1 MEGPESEPVELL
13 VNQLLQSTSYDA
25 SSRVVKCGKISH
37 TCAVVG
43 RQSAGRTKVKL
54 LSIETTPNPNSMKLN
69 LDETLAKGV
78 AITYTN
84 EKRGDCPASIEKILA
99 IPGVSSVFRVADW
112 MAIQRKPTAGW
123 EGILSQARVVLEY
136 ASLNSAKPEAE
147 ETSDQK
153 WREVMVSVQYFRD
166 LPMLVKVSSGS
177 ETTRLPLPE
186 RFGQAIERAT
196 GASEN
201 MLMERKW
208 RDEGLRYGELR
219 DVGEAVV
226 REISAVYD
234 EKKLRELVERAYHPD
249 LHEPVKG
256 SREELGE
263 LAELIRAFESPR
275 WEERFAALKELGRNA
290 TAQIDSQALSLIVR
304 ATRDPKMSIRRLAV
318 VFLGLIKTPAILA
331 PLCEALKDEAV
342 GVRRSAGDA
351 LTDIGDPKAIG
362 PMAETLKDP
371 NKLVRWR
378 ASRFLYELGDQSAL
392 PALREAQDD
401 LEFEVAMQIRQAI
414 ERIESGKEG
423 QGPVWR
429 QMTQTT
435 N

>member
-1 MEGPESEPVELL
+1 
-13 VNQLLQSTSYDA
+13 
-25 SSRVVKCGKISH
+25 
-37 TCAVVG
+37 
-43 RQSAGRTKVKL
+43 VKL

-69 LDETLAKGV
+69 LDERLAKGV
-78 AITYTN
+78 AITYTHEN
-84 EKRGDCPASIEKILA
+84 RGDCPAYIDKILA
-99 IPGVSSVFRVADW
+99 IPGVSSVFRVEDF

-123 EGILSQARVVLEY
+123 EDILSQARAVLEY
-136 ASLNSAKPEAE
+136 VGLNNAKPEPAG
-147 ETSDQK
+147 TSDK
-153 WREVMVSVQYFRD
+153 EWREVTVSVQYFRD

-186 RFGQAIERAT
+186 RFGKAIERAT

-208 RDEGLRYGELR
+208 KDEGLRYGELR

-234 EKKLRELVERAYHPD
+234 EKKLKELVERAYHPN
-249 LHEPVKG
+249 LNEKVEAKG
-256 SREELGE
+256 EELGE
-263 LAELIRAFESPR
+263 LVRAFESPR

-290 TAQIDSQALSLIVR
+290 TAQIDSQALSLIIR
-304 ATRDPKMSIRRLAV
+304 ATKDPKMSIRRLAV
-318 VFLGLIKTPAILA
+318 VFLGLIKTPEVLA

-351 LTDIGDPKAIG
+351 LTDLGDRQAIG
-362 PMAETLKDP
+362 PMVETLKDP

-378 ASRFLYELGDQSAL
+378 ASRFLYELGDESAL

-401 LEFEVAMQIRQAI
+401 REFEVAMQIRQAI
-414 ERIESGKEG
+414 ERIESGKVG

-429 QMTQTT
+429 QMTQGI

>member
-1 MEGPESEPVELL
+1 M
-13 VNQLLQSTSYDA
+13 
-25 SSRVVKCGKISH
+25 
-37 TCAVVG
+37 
-43 RQSAGRTKVKL
+43 KL

-69 LDETLAKGV
+69 LDERLAKGV
-78 AITYTN
+78 AITYTHEN
-84 EKRGDCPASIEKILA
+84 RGDCPAYIEEILA

-123 EGILSQARVVLEY
+123 EDILSRSRVVLED
-136 ASLNSAKPEAE
+136 ASLNNTKPETE
-147 ETSDQK
+147 ETSDKK

-166 LPMLVKVSSGS
+166 LPMLVKVSFGN
-177 ETTRLPLPE
+177 ETVRSPLPE
-186 RFGQAIERAT
+186 RFGQAIKRAT
-196 GASEN
+196 DASPN

-208 RDEGLRYGELR
+208 IDEGLRYGELR

-234 EKKLRELVERAYHPD
+234 EAKLKELVERAYHPE
-249 LHEPVKG
+249 LHEKVKT
-256 SREELGE
+256 SSEQLVQT
-263 LAELIRAFESPR
+263 FESPK

-290 TAQIDSQALSLIVR
+290 TAQIDSQSLSLIIR
-304 ATRDPKMSIRRLAV
+304 ATKDPKMSIRRLAV
-318 VFLGLIKTPAILA
+318 VFLGLIKTPEVLA

-342 GVRRSAGDA
+342 GVRRSAGDV
-351 LTDIGDPKAIG
+351 LTDLGDPKAIG
-362 PMAETLKDP
+362 PMVATLKDS

-378 ASRFLYELGDQSAL
+378 ASRFLYELGDESVL

-401 LEFEVAMQIRQAI
+401 REFEVAMQIRQAI
-414 ERIESGKEG
+414 ERIESGKVG

-429 QMTQTT
+429 QMTQGI

>member
-1 MEGPESEPVELL
+1 M
-13 VNQLLQSTSYDA
+13 
-25 SSRVVKCGKISH
+25 
-37 TCAVVG
+37 
-43 RQSAGRTKVKL
+43 KL

-78 AITYTN
+78 AITYTHEN
-84 EKRGDCPASIEKILA
+84 RGDCPTYIEKILA
-99 IPGVSSVFRVADW
+99 IPGVSSVFRLADF

-123 EGILSQARVVLEY
+123 EDILSQARVVLEY
-136 ASLNSAKPEAE
+136 ASLNNAKPEPAG
-147 ETSDQK
+147 TSDNK
-153 WREVMVSVQYFRD
+153 WREVTVSVQYFRD

-186 RFGQAIERAT
+186 RFGQAIERAM
-196 GASEN
+196 GSSEN

-208 RDEGLRYGELR
+208 IDEGLRYGELR
-219 DVGEAVV
+219 DVGEALV

-234 EKKLRELVERAYHPD
+234 EKKLKELVERAYHPD
-249 LHEPVKG
+249 LHEKVEA
-256 SREELGE
+256 SREELVQ
-263 LAELIRAFESPR
+263 AFESPK

-290 TAQIDSQALSLIVR
+290 TAQIDSQALSLIIR
-304 ATRDPKMSIRRLAV
+304 ATKDPKMSIRRLAV
-318 VFLGLIKTPAILA
+318 VFLGLIKTPEVLA

-351 LTDIGDPKAIG
+351 LTDLGDPKAIG
-362 PMAETLKDP
+362 PMVETLKDP

-378 ASRFLYELGDQSAL
+378 ASRFLYELGDETAL

-401 LEFEVAMQIRQAI
+401 REFEVAMQIRQAI
-414 ERIESGKEG
+414 ERIESGKVG

-429 QMTQTT
+429 QMTQGI

>member
-1 MEGPESEPVELL
+1 M
-13 VNQLLQSTSYDA
+13 
-25 SSRVVKCGKISH
+25 
-37 TCAVVG
+37 
-43 RQSAGRTKVKL
+43 KL

-69 LDETLAKGV
+69 LDERLANGV
-78 AITYTN
+78 AITYTHEN
-84 EKRGDCPASIEKILA
+84 RGDCPAYIEKILA
-99 IPGVSSVFRVADW
+99 IPGVSSVFRVEDF

-123 EGILSQARVVLEY
+123 EDILSQARVVFEY
-136 ASLNSAKPEAE
+136 ASLNNAKPEQE
-147 ETSDQK
+147 ETSENK
-153 WREVMVSVQYFRD
+153 WREVTVSVQYFRD

-186 RFGQAIERAT
+186 RFGKAIERAM

-208 RDEGLRYGELR
+208 KDEGLRYGDLR
-219 DVGEAVV
+219 DVAEAVV

-234 EKKLRELVERAYHPD
+234 EKKLRELVERAYHPKLD
-249 LHEPVKG
+249 EKVEA

-263 LAELIRAFESPR
+263 LVRAFESPK

-290 TAQIDSQALSLIVR
+290 TAQIDSQALSLIIR
-304 ATRDPKMSIRRLAV
+304 ATKDPKMSIRRLAV
-318 VFLGLIKTPAILA
+318 VFLGLIKTPEVLA

-351 LTDIGDPKAIG
+351 LTDLGDRQAIG
-362 PMAETLKDP
+362 PMVETLKDP

-378 ASRFLYELGDQSAL
+378 ASRFLYELGDESAL
-392 PALREAQDD
+392 PALREAQGDR
-401 LEFEVAMQIRQAI
+401 EFEVAMQIRQAI
-414 ERIESGKEG
+414 ERIESGKVG

-429 QMTQTT
+429 QMTQGI

>member
-1 MEGPESEPVELL
+1 
-13 VNQLLQSTSYDA
+13 
-25 SSRVVKCGKISH
+25 
-37 TCAVVG
+37 
-43 RQSAGRTKVKL
+43 
-54 LSIETTPNPNSMKLN
+54 MKLN
-69 LDETLAKGV
+69 LDERLVKGV
-78 AITYTN
+78 AITYTHEN
-84 EKRGDCPASIEKILA
+84 RGDCPASIEKILA
-99 IPGVSSVFRVADW
+99 IPGVSSVFRVEDF

-123 EGILSQARVVLEY
+123 EDILSQARAALEY
-136 ASLNSAKPEAE
+136 ASLKNNTNPEPAG
-147 ETSDQK
+147 TSENK

-186 RFGQAIERAT
+186 RFGKAIEGAM

-208 RDEGLRYGELR
+208 KDEGLRYGELR

-234 EKKLRELVERAYHPD
+234 EKKLRELVERAYHPN
-249 LHEPVKG
+249 LHEKVEANGK
-256 SREELGE
+256 ELGE
-263 LAELIRAFESPR
+263 LVSAFESPR

-290 TAQIDSQALSLIVR
+290 TAQIDSQALSLIIR
-304 ATRDPKMSIRRLAV
+304 ASKDPKMSIRRLAV
-318 VFLGLIKTPAILA
+318 VFLGLIKTPEVLA

-351 LTDIGDPKAIG
+351 LTDLGDRQAIG
-362 PMAETLKDP
+362 PMVETLKDP

-378 ASRFLYELGDQSAL
+378 ASRFLYELGDESAL

-401 LEFEVAMQIRQAI
+401 REFEVAMQIRQAI
-414 ERIESGKEG
+414 ERIESGKVG

-429 QMTQTT
+429 QMTQGI

>member
-1 MEGPESEPVELL
+1 
-13 VNQLLQSTSYDA
+13 
-25 SSRVVKCGKISH
+25 
-37 TCAVVG
+37 
-43 RQSAGRTKVKL
+43 VKL

-69 LDETLAKGV
+69 LDERLAKGI
-78 AITYTN
+78 AITYRHEN
-84 EKRGDCPASIEKILA
+84 RGDCPAYIEKILA
-99 IPGVSSVFRVADW
+99 IPGVSSVFRVEDF

-123 EGILSQARVVLEY
+123 EDILSQARAVLEY
-136 ASLNSAKPEAE
+136 AGLNNAKPEPAG
-147 ETSDQK
+147 TSDK
-153 WREVMVSVQYFRD
+153 EWREVMVSVQYFRD

-186 RFGQAIERAT
+186 RFGQAIQRAR

-208 RDEGLRYGELR
+208 IDEGPRYGELR

-234 EKKLRELVERAYHPD
+234 EKKLQELVESAYHPD
-249 LHEPVKG
+249 LHKPVKA

-263 LAELIRAFESPR
+263 LAELARAFESPR

-290 TAQIDSQALSLIVR
+290 TAQIDSQALSLIIR
-304 ATRDPKMSIRRLAV
+304 ATKDPKMSIRRLAV
-318 VFLGLIKTPAILA
+318 VFLGLIKTPEVLA

-351 LTDIGDPKAIG
+351 LTDIGDRRAIG
-362 PMAETLKDP
+362 PMVETLKDP

-378 ASRFLYELGDQSAL
+378 ASRFLYELGDESAL

-401 LEFEVAMQIRQAI
+401 REFEVAMQIRQTI
-414 ERIESGKEG
+414 ERIESGKAG

-429 QMTQTT
+429 QMTQGI

>member
-1 MEGPESEPVELL
+1 MQGSRAVKWG
-13 VNQLLQSTSYDA
+13 QL
-25 SSRVVKCGKISH
+25 H
-37 TCAVVG
+37 TCAVCLE
-43 RQSAGRTKVKL
+43 STGRTKLKL

-78 AITYTN
+78 AITYTHEN
-84 EKRGDCPASIEKILA
+84 LGDCPTYIGKILA
-99 IPGVSSVFRVADW
+99 IPGVNSVFRLADF

-123 EGILSQARVVLEY
+123 EDILSQARGVLEY
-136 ASLNSAKPEAE
+136 ASLNDAKPEPAG
-147 ETSDQK
+147 TSDNK

-166 LPMLVKVSSGS
+166 LPMLVKVSSGN

-186 RFGQAIERAT
+186 RFGQAIEQAM
-196 GASEN
+196 GASKN
-201 MLMERKW
+201 MLVERKW
-208 RDEGLRYGELR
+208 IDEGLRYGDLH
-219 DVGEAVV
+219 DVGEALV

-234 EKKLRELVERAYHPD
+234 ERKLKELVERAYHPD

-275 WEERFAALKELGRNA
+275 WEERFAALKELSRNA
-290 TAQIDSQALSLIVR
+290 TAQIDSQALSLIIR
-304 ATRDPKMSIRRLAV
+304 ATKDPKMSIRRLAV
-318 VFLGLIKTPAILA
+318 VFLGLIKTPEVLA

-351 LTDIGDPKAIG
+351 LTDLGDPKAIG

-378 ASRFLYELGDQSAL
+378 ASRFLFELGDESAL

-401 LEFEVAMQIRQAI
+401 REFEVAMQIRQAI
-414 ERIESGKEG
+414 ERIESGKVG

>member
-1 MEGPESEPVELL
+1 MSSVSLEYAGLNNTKPEPVE
-13 VNQLLQSTSYDA
+13 
-25 SSRVVKCGKISH
+25 
-37 TCAVVG
+37 
-43 RQSAGRTKVKL
+43 
-54 LSIETTPNPNSMKLN
+54 
-69 LDETLAKGV
+69 
-78 AITYTN
+78 
-84 EKRGDCPASIEKILA
+84 
-99 IPGVSSVFRVADW
+99 
-112 MAIQRKPTAGW
+112 
-123 EGILSQARVVLEY
+123 
-136 ASLNSAKPEAE
+136 
-147 ETSDQK
+147 TSDK
-153 WREVMVSVQYFRD
+153 EWREVKVSVQYFRD

-186 RFGQAIERAT
+186 KFGQAIQRAM

-219 DVGEAVV
+219 DVAEAVV

-249 LHEPVKG
+249 LREKVKA
-256 SREELGE
+256 SREEL
-263 LAELIRAFESPR
+263 IQAFESPK

-290 TAQIDSQALSLIVR
+290 TAQIDSQALSLIIR
-304 ATRDPKMSIRRLAV
+304 ATKDPKMSIRRLAV
-318 VFLGLIKTPAILA
+318 VFLGLIKTPEVLA

-351 LTDIGDPKAIG
+351 LTDIGDRRAIG
-362 PMAETLKDP
+362 PMVETLKDP

-378 ASRFLYELGDQSAL
+378 ASRFLYELGDESAL

-401 LEFEVAMQIRQAI
+401 REFEVAMQIRQAI
-414 ERIESGKEG
+414 ERIESGKVG
-423 QGPVWR
+423 SGPVWR
-429 QMTQTT
+429 QMTKGI

>member
-1 MEGPESEPVELL
+1 
-13 VNQLLQSTSYDA
+13 
-25 SSRVVKCGKISH
+25 
-37 TCAVVG
+37 
-43 RQSAGRTKVKL
+43 VKL

-78 AITYTN
+78 AITYTHEN
-84 EKRGDCPASIEKILA
+84 RGDCPAYIEKILA
-99 IPGVSSVFRVADW
+99 IPGVSSVFRVQDF

-123 EGILSQARVVLEY
+123 QDILSQARAALEY
-136 ASLNSAKPEAE
+136 GSLNNAKPEPK
-147 ETSDQK
+147 ETSDNN
-153 WREVMVSVQYFRD
+153 WGEVMVSVQYFRD

-186 RFGQAIERAT
+186 RFGKAIERAM

-208 RDEGLRYGELR
+208 KDEGLRYGDLR
-219 DVGEAVV
+219 EVGEVVV

-234 EKKLRELVERAYHPD
+234 EKKLKELVERAYHPD
-249 LHEPVKG
+249 LHEKVEANG
-256 SREELGE
+256 EELG
-263 LAELIRAFESPR
+263 ELIRAFESPK
-275 WEERFAALKELGRNA
+275 WEERFAALKELGRNE
-290 TAQIDSQALSLIVR
+290 TARIDSQALSLIIR
-304 ATRDPKMSIRRLAV
+304 ATKDPKMSIRRLAV
-318 VFLGLIKTPAILA
+318 VLLGLTKTPEVLA

-351 LTDIGDPKAIG
+351 LTDLGDPRAIG
-362 PMAETLKDP
+362 PMVETLKDP

-378 ASRFLYELGDQSAL
+378 ASRFLYELGDESVL

-401 LEFEVAMQIRQAI
+401 AEFEVAMQIRQAI
-414 ERIESGKEG
+414 ERIESGKVG
-423 QGPVWR
+423 QGSVWR
-429 QMTQTT
+429 QMTQGI

>member
-1 MEGPESEPVELL
+1 MTTNS
-13 VNQLLQSTSYDA
+13 D
-25 SSRVVKCGKISH
+25 
-37 TCAVVG
+37 TCAG
-43 RQSAGRTKVKL
+43 RDGRAKVKL

-69 LDETLAKGV
+69 LNERLAKGV
-78 AITYTN
+78 AITYTHEN
-84 EKRGDCPASIEKILA
+84 RGDCPAYIKKILA
-99 IPGVSSVFRVADW
+99 VPGVSSVFRVEDF

-123 EGILSQARVVLEY
+123 EDILSQARAVLEY
-136 ASLNSAKPEAE
+136 ASLNNAKPEPK
-147 ETSDQK
+147 ETSNDE
-153 WREVMVSVQYFRD
+153 WREVTVAVQYFRD

-186 RFGQAIERAT
+186 RFGKAIERAT

-208 RDEGLRYGELR
+208 KDEGLRYGDLR
-219 DVGEAVV
+219 DVGEAVM

-234 EKKLRELVERAYHPD
+234 EKKLKELVERAYHPD
-249 LHEPVKG
+249 LHEKVQATG
-256 SREELGE
+256 EELGE
-263 LAELIRAFESPR
+263 LIRAFGSPK

-290 TAQIDSQALSLIVR
+290 TAPIDSQALSLIIR
-304 ATRDPKMSIRRLAV
+304 ATKDPKMSIRRLAV
-318 VFLGLIKTPAILA
+318 VLLGLIKTPKVLA

-351 LTDIGDPKAIG
+351 LTDLGDRRAIG
-362 PMAETLKDP
+362 PMVETLKDP

-378 ASRFLYELGDQSAL
+378 ASRFLYELGNESVL

-401 LEFEVAMQIRQAI
+401 GEFEVAMQIRQAI
-414 ERIESGKEG
+414 ERIESGKVG
-423 QGPVWR
+423 QGSVWR
-429 QMTQTT
+429 QMTQGI

>member
-1 MEGPESEPVELL
+1 M
-13 VNQLLQSTSYDA
+13 
-25 SSRVVKCGKISH
+25 
-37 TCAVVG
+37 
-43 RQSAGRTKVKL
+43 KL

-69 LDETLAKGV
+69 LDERLAKGV

-84 EKRGDCPASIEKILA
+84 ENRGDCPASIEKILA
-99 IPGVSSVFRVADW
+99 IPGVSSVFRVEDF

-123 EGILSQARVVLEY
+123 EDILSQARVVLEY
-136 ASLNSAKPEAE
+136 AGLNNTKPEPAG
-147 ETSDQK
+147 TSDDK
-153 WREVMVSVQYFRD
+153 WREVTVSVQYFRD

-177 ETTRLPLPE
+177 ETTRFPLPE
-186 RFGQAIERAT
+186 RFGQAIEQAM

-208 RDEGLRYGELR
+208 RDEGPRYGELR
-219 DVGEAVV
+219 DVAEAVV

-249 LHEPVKG
+249 LREKVKA
-256 SREELGE
+256 SREEL
-263 LAELIRAFESPR
+263 IQAFESPK

-290 TAQIDSQALSLIVR
+290 TAQIDSQALSLIIR
-304 ATRDPKMSIRRLAV
+304 ATKDPKMSIRRLAV
-318 VFLGLIKTPAILA
+318 VFLGLIKTPEVLA

-351 LTDIGDPKAIG
+351 LTDIGDRQAIG
-362 PMAETLKDP
+362 PMVETLKDP

-378 ASRFLYELGDQSAL
+378 ASRFLYELGDESAL

-401 LEFEVAMQIRQAI
+401 REFEVAMQIRQAI
-414 ERIESGKEG
+414 ERIESGKVG

-429 QMTQTT
+429 QMTQGD
-435 N
+435 

>member
-1 MEGPESEPVELL
+1 
-13 VNQLLQSTSYDA
+13 
-25 SSRVVKCGKISH
+25 
-37 TCAVVG
+37 
-43 RQSAGRTKVKL
+43 VKL

-84 EKRGDCPASIEKILA
+84 ENIGDCPAYIEKILA
-99 IPGVSSVFRVADW
+99 IPGLSSVFRAADFI
-112 MAIQRKPTAGW
+112 AIQRKPTAGW
-123 EGILSQARVVLEY
+123 EDILSQARVVLEY
-136 ASLNSAKPEAE
+136 EGLNNTKPEPAG
-147 ETSDQK
+147 TSDK
-153 WREVMVSVQYFRD
+153 EWREVMVSVQYFRD
-166 LPMLVKVSSGS
+166 LPMLVKVSSGN

-186 RFGQAIERAT
+186 RFGQAIERAM

-208 RDEGLRYGELR
+208 IDEGLRYGKLR
-219 DVGEAVV
+219 DVGEALV

-234 EKKLRELVERAYHPD
+234 EKKLQELVERAYHPD
-249 LHEPVKG
+249 LHEPVKA
-256 SREELGE
+256 SRDELTQ
-263 LAELIRAFESPR
+263 AFESPK
-275 WEERFAALKELGRNA
+275 WEERFAALKELGRHA
-290 TAQIDSQALSLIVR
+290 TAQIDSHSLSLIIR
-304 ATRDPKMSIRRLAV
+304 ATKDPKMSIRRLAV
-318 VFLGLIKTPAILA
+318 VFLGLIKTPEVLA

-351 LTDIGDPKAIG
+351 LTDLGDQRAIG
-362 PMAETLKDP
+362 PMVETLKDP

-378 ASRFLYELGDQSAL
+378 ASRFLYELGDESAL

-401 LEFEVAMQIRQAI
+401 REFEVAMQIRQAI
-414 ERIESGKEG
+414 ERIESGKVG

-429 QMTQTT
+429 QMTQGI

>member
-1 MEGPESEPVELL
+1 M
-13 VNQLLQSTSYDA
+13 
-25 SSRVVKCGKISH
+25 
-37 TCAVVG
+37 
-43 RQSAGRTKVKL
+43 KL

-69 LDETLAKGV
+69 LDERLAKGV
-78 AITYTN
+78 AITYTQEN
-84 EKRGDCPASIEKILA
+84 KGDCPAYIKKILA
-99 IPGVSSVFRVADW
+99 IPGISSVFRVEDF

-123 EGILSQARVVLEY
+123 EDILSQARAVLEY
-136 ASLNSAKPEAE
+136 PSLNNAKPEPE
-147 ETSDQK
+147 ETSDNK
-153 WREVMVSVQYFRD
+153 WREVTVAVQYFRD

-186 RFGQAIERAT
+186 RFGNAIERAM

-208 RDEGLRYGELR
+208 KDEGLRYGDVR

-234 EKKLRELVERAYHPD
+234 EKKLKELVERAYHPD
-249 LHEPVKG
+249 LHEKVEA
-256 SREELGE
+256 SQEELVQ
-263 LAELIRAFESPR
+263 AFESPK

-290 TAQIDSQALSLIVR
+290 QIDSQALSLIIR
-304 ATRDPKMSIRRLAV
+304 ATKDPKMSIRRLAV
-318 VFLGLIKTPAILA
+318 VLLGLIKTPEVLA
-331 PLCEALKDEAV
+331 PLCKALKDEAV

-351 LTDIGDPKAIG
+351 LTDLGDPNAIG
-362 PMAETLKDP
+362 PMVETLKDP

-378 ASRFLYELGDQSAL
+378 ASRFLYELGDESVL

-401 LEFEVAMQIRQAI
+401 REFEVAMQIRQAI
-414 ERIESGKEG
+414 ERIESGKVG
-423 QGPVWR
+423 QGSVWR
-429 QMTQTT
+429 QMTQGI

>member
-1 MEGPESEPVELL
+1 M
-13 VNQLLQSTSYDA
+13 
-25 SSRVVKCGKISH
+25 
-37 TCAVVG
+37 
-43 RQSAGRTKVKL
+43 KL

-69 LDETLAKGV
+69 LDERLAKGV

-84 EKRGDCPASIEKILA
+84 ENRGDCPASIEKILA
-99 IPGVSSVFRVADW
+99 IPGVSSVFRVEDF

-123 EGILSQARVVLEY
+123 EDILSQARAVLEY
-136 ASLNSAKPEAE
+136 AGLNNAKPEPAG
-147 ETSDQK
+147 TSDK
-153 WREVMVSVQYFRD
+153 EWREVMVSVQYFRD

-186 RFGQAIERAT
+186 RFGQAIQRAM

-208 RDEGLRYGELR
+208 RDEGPRYGDLR
-219 DVGEAVV
+219 DVAEAVV

-249 LHEPVKG
+249 LHEKVEAT
-256 SREELGE
+256 REELVQ
-263 LAELIRAFESPR
+263 AFESPQ

-290 TAQIDSQALSLIVR
+290 TGQIDSQALSLIIR
-304 ATRDPKMSIRRLAV
+304 ATKDPKMSIRRLGV
-318 VFLGLIKTPAILA
+318 VFLGLIKTSEVLA

-351 LTDIGDPKAIG
+351 LTDLGDAKAIG
-362 PMAETLKDP
+362 PMVETLKDP

-378 ASRFLYELGDQSAL
+378 ASRFLYELGDESAL

-401 LEFEVAMQIRQAI
+401 REFEVAMQIRQAI
-414 ERIESGKEG
+414 ERIESGKVG

-429 QMTQTT
+429 QMTQGS

>member
-1 MEGPESEPVELL
+1 
-13 VNQLLQSTSYDA
+13 
-25 SSRVVKCGKISH
+25 
-37 TCAVVG
+37 
-43 RQSAGRTKVKL
+43 VKL

-69 LDETLAKGV
+69 LDERLAKGV
-78 AITYTN
+78 AITYTQEN
-84 EKRGDCPASIEKILA
+84 KGDCPAYIKKILA
-99 IPGVSSVFRVADW
+99 IPGISSVFRVEDF

-123 EGILSQARVVLEY
+123 EDILSQARAVLEY
-136 ASLNSAKPEAE
+136 PSLNNAKPEPE
-147 ETSDQK
+147 ETSDNK
-153 WREVMVSVQYFRD
+153 WREVTVAVQYFRD

-186 RFGQAIERAT
+186 RFGNAIERAM

-208 RDEGLRYGELR
+208 KDEGLRYGDVR

-234 EKKLRELVERAYHPD
+234 EKKLKELVERAYHPD
-249 LHEPVKG
+249 LHEKVEA
-256 SREELGE
+256 SQEELVQ
-263 LAELIRAFESPR
+263 AFESPK

-290 TAQIDSQALSLIVR
+290 QIDSQALSLIIR
-304 ATRDPKMSIRRLAV
+304 ATKDPKMSIRRLAV
-318 VFLGLIKTPAILA
+318 VLLGLIKTPEVLA

-351 LTDIGDPKAIG
+351 LTDLGDPNAIG
-362 PMAETLKDP
+362 PMVETLKDP

-378 ASRFLYELGDQSAL
+378 ASRFLYELGDESVL

-401 LEFEVAMQIRQAI
+401 REFEVAMQIRQAI
-414 ERIESGKEG
+414 ERIESGKVG
-423 QGPVWR
+423 QGSVWR
-429 QMTQTT
+429 QMTQGI

>member
-1 MEGPESEPVELL
+1 M
-13 VNQLLQSTSYDA
+13 
-25 SSRVVKCGKISH
+25 
-37 TCAVVG
+37 
-43 RQSAGRTKVKL
+43 KL

-78 AITYTN
+78 AITYTHEN
-84 EKRGDCPASIEKILA
+84 RGDCPAYIDKILA
-99 IPGVSSVFRVADW
+99 IPGVSSVFRVEDF

-123 EGILSQARVVLEY
+123 EDILSQARAVLEY
-136 ASLNSAKPEAE
+136 ASLISAKPEPAG
-147 ETSDQK
+147 TSDNR
-153 WREVMVSVQYFRD
+153 WREVTVSVQYFRD
-166 LPMLVKVSSGS
+166 LPMLVKVSVGS

-186 RFGQAIERAT
+186 RFGKAIERAM

-208 RDEGLRYGELR
+208 KDEGPRYGDLR

-234 EKKLRELVERAYHPD
+234 EKKLKELVERAYHPD
-249 LHEPVKG
+249 LHEPVKA
-256 SREELGE
+256 SPEQLGE
-263 LAELIRAFESPR
+263 LISAFESPK
-275 WEERFAALKELGRNA
+275 WEGRIAALKELGRNA
-290 TAQIDSQALSLIVR
+290 TAQIDSQALSLIIR
-304 ATRDPKMSIRRLAV
+304 ATKDPKMSIRRLAV
-318 VFLGLIKTPAILA
+318 VFLGLIKTPEVLA

-351 LTDIGDPKAIG
+351 LTDLGDPKAIG
-362 PMAETLKDP
+362 PMVETLKDP

-378 ASRFLYELGDQSAL
+378 ASRFLYEFGDESAL

-401 LEFEVAMQIRQAI
+401 REFEVALQIRQAI
-414 ERIESGKEG
+414 ERIESGKVG

-429 QMTQTT
+429 QMTQGV